1 MKQLIDIR
9 NILVDEDYTRLLQC
23 KEMQKEIEDI
33 DKQVEALTAHRE
45 ELFLKRHIL
54 LVERTVLFVTLQAF
68 DKQIKDE
75 KL

>member
-23 KEMQKEIEDI
+23 KEMQEEMEDI

-75 KL
+75 NL